1 MEDLSKYVHKERASR
16 DDAIIPTR
24 LIISSQH
31 NLENIW
37 PGNWKIFWF
46 EIEKYLTEHKLYEP
60 IEAETTHT
68 DTRHLHHEPF
78 FPSGF
83 YSIYQT
89 LFQMIKTRVTTIQ

>member
-46 EIEKYLTEHKLYEP
+46 EIE
-60 IEAETTHT
+60 
-68 DTRHLHHEPF
+68 
-78 FPSGF
+78 
-83 YSIYQT
+83 
-89 LFQMIKTRVTTIQ
+89 